1 MMIEID
7 IATHDRKLGFDMAG
21 VGGSLTSGTIV
32 EIPGG
37 LKVKYDGTLMGK
49 AFGFPEVL
57 QFVVDASTN
66 IELGLLAAW
75 LYDKVKDKKVKTI
88 TINRRVVTQ
97 ITQDGILQVL
107 EEEIKID
114 E

>member
-7 IATHDRKLGFDMAG
+7 IETHDKKLGFDMAG
-21 VGGSLTSGTIV
+21 IGGSLTSGTIV

-37 LKVKYDGTLMGK
+37 LKVKYDGALMRK
-49 AFGFPEVL
+49 AFGLPEVL
-57 QFVVDASTN
+57 QFIVDASTN
-66 IELGLLAAW
+66 VELSLLAAW
-75 LYDKVKDKKVKTI
+75 LYDKVNGRKVETI
-88 TINRRVVTQ
+88 VINRRVVTQ

-107 EEEIKID
+107 EEEIKT

>member
-1 MMIEID
+1 MMIEIE
-7 IATHDRKLGFDMAG
+7 IETHDKELGFEMAG

-37 LKVKYDGTLMGK
+37 LKVKYDGALMRK
-49 AFGFPEVL
+49 AFGLPEVL
-57 QFVVDASTN
+57 QFIVDASTN
-66 IELGLLAAW
+66 VELGLLAAW
-75 LYDKVKDKKVKTI
+75 LYDKVKSRKTTI
-88 TINRRVVTQ
+88 VINRRVVSR

-107 EEEIKID
+107 EEEIKTD

>member
-7 IATHDRKLGFDMAG
+7 IATHDRKLGFDMASI
-21 VGGSLTSGTIV
+21 GGSLTSGTIV

-37 LKVKYDGTLMGK
+37 LKVKYDGALMRK
-49 AFGFPEVL
+49 ALGLPEVL
-57 QFVVDASTN
+57 QFVVDASAN
-66 IELGLLAAW
+66 IELGLLATW
-75 LYDKVKDKKVKTI
+75 LYDKVKGKKVETI